1 MPFLIKKPFLLMFD
15 PHRTRYNDRR
25 YFTKKGQI
33 IQAKK
38 VNPPFSIENDKIEAY
53 KNYLIKNH
61 LVDAL
66 NTVPIVDNISWS
78 EDRSTLYPIEELPI
92 SEGVSVERSCQIL
105 GLRVFPDNPKYY
117 QVLIVLVFPR
127 SSPYYWI
134 PRGYKY
140 QIFYGNEQWND
151 IFYLMSGSTSIL
163 EYQGFGSLSN
173 NNNVVQNY
181 YISKDAILI
190 KGLPA

>member
-1 MPFLIKKPFLLMFD
+1 MLYQNVSSASFRRPVINYDSFCLFLNI
-15 PHRTRYNDRR
+15 
-25 YFTKKGQI
+25 
-33 IQAKK
+33 A
-38 VNPPFSIENDKIEAY
+38 VPPFIIGLGENF
-53 KNYLIKNH
+53 
-61 LVDAL
+61 V
-66 NTVPIVDNISWS
+66 
-78 EDRSTLYPIEELPI
+78 
-92 SEGVSVERSCQIL
+92 GVSVERSCQIL